1 MMSETEPMD
10 ANEKLK
16 YLDKM
21 RIRYWQAKERKT
33 QSALLDEMAAVTNLH
48 RKSLVPTQI
57 CE

>member
-1 MMSETEPMD
+1 MSETEPMD